1 MIRSKKLIKIKD
13 LKHCFFNSIGGQS
26 KNIYKSLNC
35 GLGSLDNKKNIKK
48 NLQLVRKK
56 ISKKAKNIFLLNQIH
71 SNKFIFIGKKYN
83 NNNKPKA
90 DAIITDQRNIPIAVL
105 TADCAPILIY
115 DDKIKMI
122 AAIHAGWKGAFKGI
136 VSKVIKF
143 MIKKGCKL
151 ENITAAIGPSISQK
165 NFPIAVLTADC
176 APILIYEDKMK
187 MIAAIHAGWK
197 GAFKGIITKVIKFMI
212 KKGCKLE
219 NITAVVGPSIS
230 QKNYEV
236 KDDFK
241 KKFIQKDKKNYL
253 FFKNKKNRLYFDL
266 TNYIYASLKTIKV
279 KNIDILKI
287 DTFDIKNKFFSAR
300 RALKLK
306 HNDYGRNISI
316 IMLN

>member
-1 MIRSKKLIKIKD
+1 MIKSKKLLKIKS
-13 LKHCFFNSIGGQS
+13 LKHGFFNSVGGKS

-35 GLGSLDNKKNIKK
+35 GPGSMDNSLNIKK
-48 NLQLVRKK
+48 NLEIVRKK
-56 ISKKAKNIFLLNQIH
+56 ISNKAKNILLLNQIH

-90 DAIITDQRNIPIAVL
+90 DAIITDQRNLPIAVL

-165 NFPIAVLTADC
+165 N
-176 APILIYEDKMK
+176 
-187 MIAAIHAGWK
+187 
-197 GAFKGIITKVIKFMI
+197 
-212 KKGCKLE
+212 
-219 NITAVVGPSIS
+219 
-230 QKNYEV
+230 YEV
-236 KDDFK
+236 KQDFK
-241 KKFIQKDKKNYL
+241 RKFIKKDKKNYI
-253 FFKNKKNRLYFDL
+253 FFKNKKNKLYFNL
-266 TNYIYASLKTIKV
+266 SKYIYASLKSIKI

-287 DTFDIKNKFFSAR
+287 DTFDKTNKFFSAR
-300 RALKLK
+300 RALKLN
-306 HNDYGRNISI
+306 HDDYGRNISI